1 MVYNV
6 ILTEFAEKQLD
17 NIIRYV
23 AVDLCNASAADSIL
37 LDVEEAISQLSF
49 SANVYAP
56 CTEPELKLYNY
67 IRYHLRRHRY
77 IMLYRIE
84 GKDVF
89 IDRIYHEL
97 QDYRYLV

>member
-37 LDVEEAISQLSF
+37 LDVEEAISQLSL
-49 SANVYAP
+49 S
-56 CTEPELKLYNY
+56 CL
-67 IRYHLRRHRY
+67 
-77 IMLYRIE
+77 
-84 GKDVF
+84 D
-89 IDRIYHEL
+89 
-97 QDYRYLV
+97 

>member
-6 ILTEFAEKQLD
+6 ILTDFAENQLD
-17 NIIRYV
+17 NIVRYV
-23 AVDLCNASAADSIL
+23 AVDLCNDSAADAIL

-49 SANVYAP
+49 SADIYAP
-56 CTEPELKLYNY
+56 CTEPELKAHKY
-67 IRYHLRRHRY
+67 IRFHLRRHRY

-97 QDYRYLV
+97 QDYRHLV